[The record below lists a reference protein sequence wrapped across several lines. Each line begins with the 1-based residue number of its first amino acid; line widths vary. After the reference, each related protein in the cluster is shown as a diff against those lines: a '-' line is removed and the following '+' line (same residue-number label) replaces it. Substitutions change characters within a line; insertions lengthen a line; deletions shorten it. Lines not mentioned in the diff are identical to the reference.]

1 VESNYCSKCGAES
14 AKDAGFC
21 SKCGAALIDPRT
33 TEEPSSEAPV
43 EPTPEPDTPDDS
55 SQTTVIDVGVD
66 DQSSAAPPI
75 VTSST
80 QSQKIPGTAALVLS
94 VLGFLTGI
102 TAIIGIV
109 LGFNARAKAKRNGQ
123 STAKSV
129 AAIVIGA
136 IVLVSLLIIGIVGG
150 GSEESKTDTTAT
162 VVDESDTESNVKDSD
177 TEPGVGDVDP
187 APTEPPVAVTYED
200 IIVGDTTTSE
210 ICGTY
215 SELIEKNDGVISRRT
230 KYLDKDWNPYKA
242 ASYVNKNDWVNDD
255 PVAKFKAQW
264 AKVGTTALNSVSGGQ
279 ADQVESIEGYLD
291 ASLKECELQEQHQDQ
306 NKSLSIIKN
315 RQSKVVSAAASKPWY
330 PKDYKEY
337 YPGLA
342 FKPAKF
348 SVDGGYGSYYWRY
361 YVVAKDGC
369 PNGLYLEVN
378 ITDNSDRVI
387 DWTNESIQSLAPM
400 QEARVVFKTYE
411 DDANSWDFSDVS
423 CR

>member
-1 VESNYCSKCGAES
+1 MESNYCSKCGAES

-21 SKCGAALIDPRT
+21 SKCGTALIDPRT

-55 SQTTVIDVGVD
+55 SQTTVDDVGVD

-102 TAIIGIV
+102 TAIIGII

-123 STAKSV
+123 STTKSV
-129 AAIVIGA
+129 SAIVIGA

-150 GSEESKTDTTAT
+150 GSEDSKTDTTAT
-162 VVDESDTESNVKDSD
+162 VVDASDPVPTK
-177 TEPGVGDVDP
+177 PP
-187 APTEPPVAVTYED
+187 AAVTYED
-200 IIVGDTTTSE
+200 MIVGDITTSE

-215 SELIEKNDGVISRRT
+215 SKLVEKYDGVISRRT
-230 KYLDKDWNPYKA
+230 KYLDKNWDPYKA
-242 ASYVNKNDWVNDD
+242 AAYVNKNDWVTDN
-255 PVAKFKAQW
+255 PLAKFESTWEQTA
-264 AKVGTTALNSVSGGQ
+264 TIALNSVSDGQ
-279 ADQVESIEGYLD
+279 AGQVESIDGYLD
-291 ASLKECELQEQHQDQ
+291 ASLKECQLQEAHLDQ
-306 NKSLSIIKN
+306 NKSLSIIKSS
-315 RQSKVVSAAASKPWY
+315 QSKVVSAADRKPWY
-330 PKDYKEY
+330 PKDYEERI
-337 YPGLA
+337 PGLA

-348 SVDGGYGSYYWRY
+348 SIDGGYGSYYWRY

-411 DDANSWDFSDVS
+411 DDAASWEFSDVS